1 MAPDGTEAADVQP
14 VDGRV
19 MELTILGDEYDLA
32 RRYTQSLYEDLGAA
46 EVQWRPAPK
55 SSGIAWHLGH
65 QAAVNHFLWRNLID
79 AEPSLNPQFD
89 ALFDAANPE
98 EKRGDLP
105 SLAEIVAYREAVA
118 RRTHAHLDALLS
130 ASRPATQQLA
140 QAMGPILVSLI
151 NHEYQ
156 HDCWVREVRAMLGRA
171 KPDVVLS
178 SRVRQVDGYWV
189 LQWA

>member
-1 MAPDGTEAADVQP
+1 
-14 VDGRV
+14 
-19 MELTILGDEYDLA
+19 
-32 RRYTQSLYEDLGAA
+32 
-46 EVQWRPAPK
+46 VQWRPAPK

-65 QAAVNHFLWRNLID
+65 QAAVNHFLLRNLID

-98 EKRGDLP
+98 EKRDDLP
-105 SLAEIVAYREAVA
+105 SLAEIVAYREVVA
-118 RRTHAHLDALLS
+118 RRTHAHLDALLT
-130 ASRPATQQLA
+130 ASHPAAQQLA

-171 KPDVVLS
+171 KPDVVWS

-189 LQWA
+189 LQLA